1 MRRFIFCSWSLL
13 FCFLITSPV
22 VWAQGGKGGGFMHPK
37 RIERAMTKLGVS
49 EAVKKQV
56 QDLVYETRK
65 GSIQLKAAAASE
77 RLELQKLLRAEQPDR
92 NAVFG
97 QLEKVSKAK
106 LAIRKQQIGLMLS
119 VSALL
124 TPQQRGQLREMMER
138 RRGKRQGRRRP
149 RGGHDSQ

>member
-1 MRRFIFCSWSLL
+1 
-13 FCFLITSPV
+13 
-22 VWAQGGKGGGFMHPK
+22 
-37 RIERAMTKLGVS
+37 MTKLGVS

>member
-1 MRRFIFCSWSLL
+1 
-13 FCFLITSPV
+13 
-22 VWAQGGKGGGFMHPK
+22 
-37 RIERAMTKLGVS
+37 MTKLGVS

-77 RLELQKLLRAEQPDR
+77 RLELQ
-92 NAVFG
+92 NSCG
-97 QLEKVSKAK
+97 QNSRKCCVWAIGESVEAK

-124 TPQQRGQLREMMER
+124 TPQQRAAA
-138 RRGKRQGRRRP
+138 
-149 RGGHDSQ
+149 

>member
-22 VWAQGGKGGGFMHPK
+22 VWAQGGKGAGVMHPK
-37 RIERAMTKLGVS
+37 RIERALTKLGVS

-56 QDLVYETRK
+56 QDLVYETRRD
-65 GSIQLKAAAASE
+65 SIQLKATAASE
-77 RLELQKLLRAEQPDR
+77 RLELQKLLRADKPDR

-97 QLEKVSKAK
+97 QLEKVSMAK

-124 TPQQRGQLREMMER
+124 TPQQRAELRDMMER
-138 RRGKRQGRRRP
+138 RRGKRKGRRRQ
-149 RGGHDSQ
+149 RGDDE